1 MTDYERSEIV
11 RLRNSG
17 MGYKAIAKELN
28 ISVNS
33 IKTYCKRMNI
43 KGERYLVEK
52 TQVSETQIMEKDPEV
67 DESDA
72 RCCLYCGSVIVQPKH
87 GRKKKFC
94 SNKCRAGVK
103 WFWLSEKYEALLKN
117 NDTESVISEKQT
129 DKRMKILPKDH
140 HLKDQGDQSYGQ
152 LHGSYA
158 DAPIAAAGASGPAV
172 NA

>member
-1 MTDYERSEIV
+1 MKGRRTSPAFFIVQKVVGEMTDYERSEID

-94 SNKCRAGVK
+94 SNKCRAAYWRNHPEETNGA
-103 WFWLSEKYEALLKN
+103 FLKKHICRCCGKVFYN
-117 NDTESVISEKQT
+117 YRDDST
-129 DKRMKILPKDH
+129 DSCTDPTLML
-140 HLKDQGDQSYGQ
+140 Q
-152 LHGSYA
+152 
-158 DAPIAAAGASGPAV
+158 
-172 NA
+172 